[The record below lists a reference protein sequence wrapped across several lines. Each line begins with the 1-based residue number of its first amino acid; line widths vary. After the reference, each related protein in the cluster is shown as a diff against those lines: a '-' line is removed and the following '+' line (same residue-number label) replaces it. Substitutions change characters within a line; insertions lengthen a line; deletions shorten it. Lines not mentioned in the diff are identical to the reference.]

1 MKALLPFVTAFLVGA
16 AAAPAPARP
25 AGAEAELVRAIN
37 QARAQHGLVPLRV
50 DPALERAARAHSRRL
65 LRTGSF
71 GHGNFVRRLTSFG
84 ARGRAIGENLAWGVG
99 AQADPAAV
107 VQTWLASASHRANLL
122 RPGFARIGIG
132 RAVGTFRGYAGA
144 AVITADFAGG

>member
-1 MKALLPFVTAFLVGA
+1 MKALVLFITACCVGA

-25 AGAEAELVRAIN
+25 AGAEAELLRAIN
-37 QARAQHGLVPLRV
+37 QARAQHGLAPLRV
-50 DPALERAARAHSRRL
+50 DPALERAARAHSRTL

-84 ARGRAIGENLAWGVG
+84 ARGPSIGENLAWGVG
-99 AQADPAAV
+99 AQAGTAGV
-107 VQTWLASASHRANLL
+107 VQSWLASASHRANLL
-122 RPGFARIGIG
+122 RPGFHRIGIG

-144 AVITADFAGG
+144 AVITADFAGS